1 MLTLRESLKLPILQD
16 ARVVAGAAGLERDI
30 RWVYIVSVP
39 DAANWLHGGEMVL
52 TTMFNLPDAPDA
64 QCELLRQLAE
74 KGIVAVVITVGN
86 ILDQIPDYLRKAGDE
101 LDLPLIELS
110 YETRFVDIAKSINER
125 ISEQNLDKFS
135 RALNIQQR
143 LTRLVLEGGGFWEL
157 AEMLADLVGHS
168 ISIEN
173 DRFEAIANKNIAEV
187 DSARRYTIL
196 HGRTNPQL
204 IEALE
209 GEYLPRIRESLRPVY
224 LPVMPNV
231 GLEMERLLAP
241 IVVHGD
247 IYGYMWIIADVH
259 ALSPIDMMAIEIGAT
274 VAALLMLYQE
284 SLQAAEA
291 SLKGNLIAQLI
302 EGDDSRQTVLSDQS
316 LRYGVDLRQ
325 PCQLLMIGLR
335 HGQPPQVANIYRS
348 VNQILTQT
356 EQDAVAAQFAGQVLV
371 LVQANQDVNDL
382 ATTLAQRLSRGNGD
396 MRIGI
401 SAVFSGADQVGA
413 AHQQCNEVLEIA
425 QRLSNQEKIQRFTE
439 LGYIHTLFKAGRPS
453 LERNLQVPILR
464 QLLAEK
470 QADLFHTLETYLD
483 AGGNSVQ
490 TADSLHIHRST
501 LNYRLARIREL
512 CAVDLSSPGARIN
525 LQIAL
530 KLMRLFDDLPDE
542 SSST

>member
-1 MLTLRESLKLPILQD
+1 MLKLQEALELPILED
-16 ARVVAGAAGLERDI
+16 AQVVAGAAGLSRDI
-30 RWVYIVSVP
+30 RWVHTVSVP
-39 DAANWLHGGEMVL
+39 DAAMWLHGGELVL
-52 TTMFNLPDAPDA
+52 TTMFNLPDSPDD
-64 QCELLRQLAE
+64 QCEFLRQLAD
-74 KGIVAVVITVGN
+74 KGIVAVVITIGN
-86 ILDQIPDYLRKAGDE
+86 LLDHIPDYLRRTGDK
-101 LDLPLIELS
+101 LDLPLIELP

-143 LTRLVLEGGGFWEL
+143 LTRLVLEGGGFLEL

-209 GEYLPRIRESLRPVY
+209 GEYLPKIRESLRPVH

-231 GLEMERLLAP
+231 GLEMERLLSP
-241 IVVHGD
+241 IVVQGE

-284 SLQAAEA
+284 SLHAAEA
-291 SLKGNLIAQLI
+291 SLKGNLVAQLI
-302 EGDDSRQTVLSDQS
+302 EGDGNRQTILSDQS

-325 PCQLLMIGLR
+325 SYQLMLIGLR
-335 HGQPPQVANIYRS
+335 HAQPPQVNSVYRN
-348 VNQILTQT
+348 VNQILAQT
-356 EQDAVAAQFAGQVLV
+356 KRDAVAAQFAGQVVV
-371 LVQANQDVNDL
+371 LIQANQDIDSL
-382 ATTLAQRLSRGNGD
+382 AANLAARLSRSDGD

-401 SAVFSGADQVGA
+401 SAVFSGADKVGA
-413 AHQQCNEVLEIA
+413 AHQQCNEVLEIV
-425 QRLSNQEKIQRFTE
+425 QRLRSQKQIHRFDD
-439 LGYIHTLFKAGRPS
+439 LGYIHTLYQAGRPS
-453 LERNLQVPILR
+453 LDHNSHVPILR
-464 QLLAEK
+464 QLLEEK
-470 QADLFHTLETYLD
+470 QADLFRTLETYLD

-490 TADSLHIHRST
+490 TAESLHIHRST
-501 LNYRLARIREL
+501 LNYRLARVREI
-512 CAVDLSSPGARIN
+512 CKVDLSSPGARIN

-530 KLMRLFDDLPDE
+530 KLIQLFDDLSDVPP
-542 SSST
+542 SA

>member
-1 MLTLRESLKLPILQD
+1 MLTLREALKLPILED
-16 ARVVAGAAGLERDI
+16 ALVVAGSAGLARDI
-30 RWVYIVSVP
+30 RWVHTVSVP
-39 DAANWLHGGEMVL
+39 DVANWLHGGEMVL
-52 TTMFNLPDAPDA
+52 TTMFNLPETPEA
-64 QCELLRQLAE
+64 QCELLRQLAK
-74 KGIVAVVITVGN
+74 KGIVAVVITIGN
-86 ILDQIPDYLRKAGDE
+86 IIDQIPDYLRQAGDE

-143 LTRLVLEGGGFWEL
+143 LTRLVLEGGGFQEL

-196 HGRTNPQL
+196 HGRTDPQL

-209 GEYLPRIRESLRPVY
+209 GEYLPKVRASLRPVY

-302 EGDDSRQTVLSDQS
+302 EGDGSRQTILSDQS
-316 LRYGVDLRQ
+316 LRYGLDLRQ

-335 HGQPPQVANIYRS
+335 HRQPPQVTSIYRS

-371 LVQANQDVNDL
+371 LVQANQDVDAL
-382 ATTLAQRLSRGNGD
+382 AATLAQRLSRGNGD

-401 SAVFSGADQVGA
+401 SAVFSGADMVGA

-425 QRLSNQEKIQRFTE
+425 RRLRSQEQVQRFAE
-439 LGYIHTLFKAGRPS
+439 LGYIHTLFQAGRPS
-453 LERNLQVPILR
+453 LERNSQAPVLR

-501 LNYRLARIREL
+501 LNYRLARIREI

-542 SSST
+542 SPST